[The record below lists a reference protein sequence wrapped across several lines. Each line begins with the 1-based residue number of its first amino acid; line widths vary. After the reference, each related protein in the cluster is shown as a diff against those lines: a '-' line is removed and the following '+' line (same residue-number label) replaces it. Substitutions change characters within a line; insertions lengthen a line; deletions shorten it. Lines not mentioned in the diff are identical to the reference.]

1 MNFLSGLMSNLL
13 FQVQQNDIFK
23 WPDILQGV
31 LFAYRT
37 AVHTSTKYSP
47 FFMLYQR
54 EPVLRI
60 DVDNNEE
67 ICISDDISD
76 NFDFDF
82 DEVEFSK
89 TIETMLQLSKRY
101 TLYTLKYIRLVLT
114 KYVQNNRMY
123 RNYSS

>member
-1 MNFLSGLMSNLL
+1 
-13 FQVQQNDIFK
+13 
-23 WPDILQGV
+23 
-31 LFAYRT
+31 
-37 AVHTSTKYSP
+37 
-47 FFMLYQR
+47 MLYQR
-54 EPVLRI
+54 EPVLPI

-89 TIETMLQLSKRY
+89 TIETMLQLRSKRY
-101 TLYTLKYIRLVLT
+101 TLYTLVLT

>member
-1 MNFLSGLMSNLL
+1 M
-13 FQVQQNDIFK
+13 FQVQQNDVFK

-54 EPVLRI
+54 EPVLPI
-60 DVDNNEE
+60 DVGNNEE
-67 ICISDDISD
+67 ISDDTSD

-82 DEVEFSK
+82 DEIEFSK
-89 TIETMLQLSKRY
+89 TIETMLQLRGKN
-101 TLYTLKYIRLVLT
+101 IHCIF
-114 KYVQNNRMY
+114 
-123 RNYSS
+123 